1 LGKKLIAKAIFTS
14 FGTRMDNARDA
25 LFAGRSALMSPSGYG
40 EIVENQEPE
49 KILAKG
55 NEAIAMAAIDS
66 GCLLYFGYPITP
78 QNDIPEYLSKHLPAL
93 GGEFIQA
100 ESEIASIN
108 LLLGASATGARAMTS
123 SSSPGISLMQEGIS
137 YMAGSELPGLIVNIS
152 RSGPGLGGISPSQ
165 GDYFQATRG
174 GGHGDY
180 RMIVLAPSSV
190 QEMYDLT
197 CLAFDLSDKYRNP
210 AMILGDALIGQMK
223 EPLLRKKSVRMNLP
237 PKDWALTG
245 AKGRKANRLKSLY
258 LQDGELSEHNWK
270 LHHKYEQMKKE
281 EVSFESFL
289 TEDAKLI
296 VAAFGSMARVSKTSV
311 ELAREE
317 GMKVGLLRP
326 ITLFP
331 FPEKALDDLSRRVKR
346 FLTVELNTG
355 QMVEDVKLSAERD
368 AQLYFYGR
376 PPGSLP
382 SPEEVLEEI
391 KKVYEEAPN
400 AKHQIPNKFQ

>member
-1 LGKKLIAKAIFTS
+1 
-14 FGTRMDNARDA
+14 MDQHR
-25 LFAGRSALMSPSGYG
+25 
-40 EIVENQEPE
+40 E
-49 KILAKG
+49 KILVKG

-66 GCLLYFGYPITP
+66 RCLLYFGYPITP
-78 QNDIPEYLSKHLPAL
+78 QNDIPEYLSKHLPPL

-137 YMAGSELPGLIVNIS
+137 YMAGSELPALIVNIS

-180 RMIVLAPSSV
+180 RMIVLAPSTV

-223 EPLLRKKSVRMNLP
+223 EPLIRRKPEEMELP

-245 AKGRKANRLKSLY
+245 ARGRNPNRLKSLY

-270 LHHKYEQMKKE
+270 LHQKYERMKKE
-281 EVSFESFL
+281 EVRFESFL
-289 TEDAKLI
+289 VEDAQLVI
-296 VAAFGSMARVSKTSV
+296 AAFGSMARVSKTSV

-317 GMKVGLLRP
+317 GIKVGLFRP
-326 ITLFP
+326 ITVFP
-331 FPEKALDDLSRRVKR
+331 FPEKALYDLSKQVKI
-346 FLTVELNTG
+346 FLAVELNTG
-355 QMVEDVKLSAERD
+355 QMVEDVRLSVGRD
-368 AQLYFYGR
+368 AEVYFYGR

-382 SPEEVLEEI
+382 SPEDVLEEV
-391 KKVYEEAPN
+391 KKYYPTN
-400 AKHQIPNKFQ
+400 LGLKP

>member
-1 LGKKLIAKAIFTS
+1 
-14 FGTRMDNARDA
+14 M
-25 LFAGRSALMSPSGYG
+25 
-40 EIVENQEPE
+40 NQPVE

-66 GCLLYFGYPITP
+66 NCLLYFGYPITP
-78 QNDIPEYLSKHLPAL
+78 QNDIPEYLSKHLPPL

-108 LLLGASATGARAMTS
+108 LLLGASATGKRAMTS

-137 YMAGSELPGLIVNIS
+137 YMAGSELPAVIVNIS

-180 RMIVLAPSSV
+180 RVIVLAPSTV

-197 CLAFDLSDKYRNP
+197 CLAFDLADKYRNP
-210 AMILGDALIGQMK
+210 AMILGDALLGQMK
-223 EPLLRKKSVRMNLP
+223 EPLIRKKPPGLTLP

-245 AKGRKANRLKSLY
+245 AKGRKPNRIKSLY
-258 LQDGELSEHNWK
+258 LQEGELTEHNWK
-270 LHHKYEQMKKE
+270 LYQKYERMKKE
-281 EVSFESFL
+281 EIRFEFL
-289 TEDAKLI
+289 GTEEADL
-296 VAAFGSMARVSKTSV
+296 VLVAFGSMARVAKTV
-311 ELAREE
+311 IEMARME
-317 GMKVGLLRP
+317 GMNIGLFRP

-331 FPEKALDDLSRRVKR
+331 YPEKPLFELSKRVKR

-355 QMVEDVKLSAERD
+355 QMVEDVRLSVERD
-368 AQLYFYGR
+368 AKVYFYGK
-376 PPGSLP
+376 PPGALP
-382 SPEEVLEEI
+382 TPEEVFEEV
-391 KKVYEEAPN
+391 KKSTRYYSWRNDGTCV
-400 AKHQIPNKFQ
+400 

>member
-1 LGKKLIAKAIFTS
+1 
-14 FGTRMDNARDA
+14 
-25 LFAGRSALMSPSGYG
+25 MSPSGYG
-40 EIVENQEPE
+40 ETVENQEPE
-49 KILAKG
+49 RILAKG
-55 NEAIAMAAIDS
+55 NEAIAMAAMDS
-66 GCLLYFGYPITP
+66 GCFLYFGYPITP
-78 QNDIPEYLSKHLPAL
+78 QNDIPEFLSKHLPAL

-180 RMIVLAPSSV
+180 RTIVLAPSSV

-223 EPLLRKKSVRMNLP
+223 EPLVRRKPAKMNLP

-245 AKGRKANRLKSLY
+245 AKGRKPNRLKSLY
-258 LQDGELSEHNWK
+258 LQEGELSEHNWK
-270 LHHKYEQMKKE
+270 LYHKYEQMKKE
-281 EVSFESFL
+281 EVRFETSF
-289 TEDAKLI
+289 TEDAKLM

-317 GMKVGLLRP
+317 GLKVGLLRP

-331 FPEKALDDLSRRVKR
+331 FPEKAFADLSRRVKL

-355 QMVEDVKLSAERD
+355 QMVEDVKLSVERD
-368 AQLYFYGR
+368 AQVAFYGR

-391 KKVYEEAPN
+391 RKYYV
-400 AKHQIPNKFQ
+400 